1 MKLLHL
7 VLVLCSVWSCSL
19 AKVKM
24 TPNLPNSARNKIVY
38 NHQADRQE
46 DNFNFDQGINPDWPD
61 EQKIIYQLL
70 REYDTAARPV
80 FNATQPISIKFSLS
94 FIQISDMVIFFSWIR
109 FMDER
114 IFTILLSFKDEK
126 NQVLTS
132 NIWIEQVYRVG

>member
-1 MKLLHL
+1 MKVLHL

-38 NHQADRQE
+38 NHQTDRQ
-46 DNFNFDQGINPDWPD
+46 DDSFNFDQGINPDWPD

-94 FIQISDMVIFFSWIR
+94 FIQISDMVISFRIR
-109 FMDER
+109 YMIDRTF
-114 IFTILLSFKDEK
+114 IIWLSFKDEK

-132 NIWIEQVYRVG
+132 NIWIEQVHQV